1 MKDFWKDKK
10 SMKQLFAE
18 MLEEEE
24 NVDDLAVALHFYME
38 YKKGKINGVWLSNGS
53 VYQFDTVTERE
64 IIKRMLAE
72 KGSVR

>member
-1 MKDFWKDKK
+1 MKDFWKDKDQ
-10 SMKQLFAE
+10 MKQLFVE
-18 MLEEEE
+18 MLEEED
-24 NVDDLAVALHFYME
+24 NADDLAIALNFYME